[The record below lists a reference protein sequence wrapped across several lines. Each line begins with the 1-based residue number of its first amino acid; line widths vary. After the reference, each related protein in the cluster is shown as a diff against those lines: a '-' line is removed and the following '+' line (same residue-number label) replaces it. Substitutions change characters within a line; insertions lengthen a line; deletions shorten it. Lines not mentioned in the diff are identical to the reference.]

1 MNQFK
6 IVNGKI
12 VKNTSQELTV
22 EQAQRIISNKQ
33 MLKTRYETLASN
45 VQDEI
50 DTLTTL
56 VETLEKEE

>member
-1 MNQFK
+1 MEYEIISNK
-6 IVNGKI
+6 IVRNNK
-12 VKNTSQELTV
+12 QELSV
-22 EQAQRIISNKQ
+22 EQAQRIISNKE

-56 VETLEKEE
+56 IETLEE

>member
-1 MNQFK
+1 MNEFQ

-12 VKNTSQELTV
+12 IKNTSQELSV

-50 DTLTTL
+50 DALTDL
-56 VETLEKEE
+56 VESLEE